1 MTDQAQIEKL
11 TAAVLDS
18 TKYRTINP
26 ELVRRVAAD
35 ELAKG
40 RKFKD
45 TVKAIKNKLHQV
57 GGAYLG
63 TPIDYPAWL
72 ERLRDA
78 TPEARPKV
86 CRQVMALH
94 ASTKERLP
102 ILETFYQTIF
112 VKLPPFA
119 SLLDVACG
127 LNPLALPWMGLPPGT
142 TYYACDIY
150 ADMVDFV
157 EGALEIFGQ
166 PGEAFICDVVGAPPA
181 QKVDVALILKAI
193 PCLEQIGKGA
203 GELLLNSIQ
212 ANHLVVSYPVHSLGG
227 RGKGMRENYESS
239 FMELV
244 AGKNWGIEKLAF
256 ETELV
261 FLINK

>member
-1 MTDQAQIEKL
+1 MTDQAQIDKL
-11 TAAVLDS
+11 AQAVLDS
-18 TKYRTINP
+18 AKYHTINP

-45 TVKAIKNKLHQV
+45 AVKAIKNKLHQV

-63 TPIDYPAWL
+63 AAIDYPAWL
-72 ERLRDA
+72 ESLRAAAPDARLG
-78 TPEARPKV
+78 V
-86 CRQVMALH
+86 CQQIMALH

-112 VKLPPFA
+112 AKLPRFS

-127 LNPLALPWMGLPPGT
+127 LNPLALPWMRLPSDT

-150 ADMVDFV
+150 ADMVDFI
-157 EGALEIFGQ
+157 GSTLDIFGQ
-166 PGEAFICDVVGAPPA
+166 PGEAFERDVVGAPPA

-193 PCLEQIGKGA
+193 PCLEQIDKGA
-203 GELLLNSIQ
+203 GERLLESIQ
-212 ANHLVVSYPVHSLGG
+212 ADHLVVSYPVHSLGG
-227 RGKGMRENYESS
+227 RGKSMRENYESS
-239 FMELV
+239 FIELV
-244 AGKNWGIEKLAF
+244 AGKNWGIEKLVF

-261 FLINK
+261 FLISK